1 MNDSPSD
8 PLECPSKTIDC
19 QLNRR
24 VRANTW
30 IPVCSI
36 YFLLIAIVCI
46 SDVATP
52 RLVSAEPISR
62 PNILFI
68 FADDQR
74 WNTIHAFGNEEI
86 QTPNL
91 DALAESGFHFT
102 NAYCM
107 GSMTPA
113 VCVPSRTMLMT
124 GRSVWRLPQVKG
136 LKAPAD
142 VVLLPRVLNQAG
154 YVTFHCGKESN
165 SCRYGN
171 AEFAVNIETKKK
183 GPDDMRE
190 HGDQFVRFLATHDR
204 RKPFFAY
211 IAPPVPHDPRVAPDR
226 FVKMYDPNKL
236 TLPRNFMPEH
246 PFDNG
251 ELKVRDELL
260 AAHPRTPEAM
270 RQHLADYYAS
280 ISDLDDQVGRMLDAV
295 RQKGYVEN
303 TIVIFSSDQGLAV
316 GGYHGL
322 MGKQNLYEE
331 FKSPLIIAGPG
342 IPHGE
347 SAALVYL
354 YDLFPTICD
363 LAGASTPSVVE
374 GKSLMPII
382 TGKSSDFREYL
393 FTAYRECQRMVRDR
407 QWKLIEYA
415 VGDQRYS
422 QLFDLSKDP
431 DEMQNLI
438 DQSDNAVVLT
448 RLREQLQHLG
458 TEFGDPVQAFY
469 SPAFTNPKQKP

>member
-1 MNDSPSD
+1 MSNSP
-8 PLECPSKTIDC
+8 PAPFQRTSKTIETQMQRQAGHTRSPMGFIC
-19 QLNRR
+19 
-24 VRANTW
+24 
-30 IPVCSI
+30 
-36 YFLLIAIVCI
+36 FLLAAIAFFFN
-46 SDVATP
+46 VAAP
-52 RLVSAEPISR
+52 RQLSAEPASP

-74 WNTIHAFGNEEI
+74 WDTIHAFGNEEI
-86 QTPNL
+86 LTPNL

-136 LKAPAD
+136 VKAPAD
-142 VVLLPRVLNQAG
+142 VVLLPRVLNEAG

-171 AEFAVNIETKKK
+171 AEFAVNIETKKR

-190 HGDQFVRFLATHDR
+190 HGDQFVRFLETHDR

-270 RQHLADYYAS
+270 RRHLADYYAS
-280 ISDLDDQVGRMLDAV
+280 ISDLDDQVGRMLDAM
-295 RQKGYVEN
+295 REKGYAGN

-363 LAGASTPSVVE
+363 LAGVSTPGVVE

-382 TGKSSDFREYL
+382 TGKTSDLREYL

-407 QWKLIEYA
+407 RWKLIEYI
-415 VGDQRYS
+415 VGDQRHS

-431 DEMQNLI
+431 DEMQNLV
-438 DQSDNAVVLT
+438 DQNDSAAVLT
-448 RLREQLQHLG
+448 RLREQLQQMG
-458 TEFGDPVQAFY
+458 TEFDDPVQAFY
-469 SPAFTNPKQKP
+469 SPTFSSPN